1 MTITVHCHGN
11 VRLGALSAFLRGAGV
26 KTLVLDAQ
34 PSPLLKPSPE
44 QVVAWTVTQ
53 AFRHERAQFLDAMTG
68 SDRHAVVLVEGSPLS
83 PALSTAL
90 RATSGTSVWA
100 ALLDECLVFMAASPQ
115 SRIMLTVGGEP
126 PHPPTMG
133 AVPAWKTIHVDSESK
148 ACQAIIAA
156 VQKDPSQC

>member
-1 MTITVHCHGN
+1 MTITVHCHGE
-11 VRLGALSAFLRGAGV
+11 VRVGALSAFLRGAGV
-26 KTLVLDAQ
+26 KTLVLAAP

-44 QVVAWTVTQ
+44 QTVAWTVTQ
-53 AFRHERAQFLDAMTG
+53 AFRHERAQFLDALSG

-83 PALSTAL
+83 PALTTAL

-115 SRIMLTVGGEP
+115 SRIMLTVGKDQP
-126 PHPPTMG
+126 PPTQG

-156 VQKDPSQC
+156 VQEDPSPC